1 MVSET
6 AEVNSASSKGIFVA
20 SPSTTVTFVFCMRRR
35 SGAAKIGS
43 SSKQV
48 SRSLRARSSSVVN
61 PGPGP
66 ISNTFLPR
74 STSSRTRGN
83 TSFSSVRFP
92 AIRRADPVV
101 YAVHWFPFG
110 RPSSLLGTW
119 ARLERHVDLTHWLV
133 DAAWLRRR
141 FESVS
146 EQVGLQRK

>member
-66 ISNTFLPR
+66 IYNTFLPR

-83 TSFSSVRFP
+83 TSFTSVRFQ
-92 AIRRADPVV
+92 
-101 YAVHWFPFG
+101 
-110 RPSSLLGTW
+110 
-119 ARLERHVDLTHWLV
+119 
-133 DAAWLRRR
+133 R
-141 FESVS
+141 FEEQIQWCMRFIGFHSAGRLHCWGLGPVWSGMLTSRTGLSMPPGCAGDSSPSVS
-146 EQVGLQRK
+146 K